1 MSIYYMFAKKI
12 KFHFNAHSI
21 IEQILKFMGVN
32 MCIQVLLVE
41 SKQTQK
47 LVKEIKSVEK
57 VKEIIKK
64 WQIDIKEEPFRIK
77 A

>member
-1 MSIYYMFAKKI
+1 MTTNQLIRHVCEEHEI
-12 KFHFNAHSI
+12 P
-21 IEQILKFMGVN
+21 
-32 MCIQVLLVE
+32 LLE
-41 SKQTQK
+41 CKQTQK
-47 LVKEIKSVEK
+47 SVKEIKSVEK

>member
-1 MSIYYMFAKKI
+1 
-12 KFHFNAHSI
+12 
-21 IEQILKFMGVN
+21 

-41 SKQTQK
+41 CQQTQK
-47 LVKEIKSVEK
+47 LVKEINSVDK
-57 VKEIIKK
+57 VKEINKK

>member
-12 KFHFNAHSI
+12 KFHLNVHSI
-21 IEQILKFMGVN
+21 IEQILKFIGST
-32 MCIQVLLVE
+32 L
-41 SKQTQK
+41 STTQK

>member
-1 MSIYYMFAKKI
+1 MD
-12 KFHFNAHSI
+12 
-21 IEQILKFMGVN
+21 

-41 SKQTQK
+41 YKKTKK
-47 LVKEIKSVEK
+47 LVKEINSVDK

>member
-1 MSIYYMFAKKI
+1 M
-12 KFHFNAHSI
+12 
-21 IEQILKFMGVN
+21 
-32 MCIQVLLVE
+32 LLLE
-41 SKQTQK
+41 CKQTQK
-47 LVKEIKSVEK
+47 SVKEIKSVEK

>member
-1 MSIYYMFAKKI
+1 
-12 KFHFNAHSI
+12 
-21 IEQILKFMGVN
+21 MGMD
-32 MCIQVLLVE
+32 MCIQVLLV
-41 SKQTQK
+41 KCQKTQM
-47 LVKEIKSVEK
+47 LIREINLADK

>member
-1 MSIYYMFAKKI
+1 MFAKNI
-12 KFHFNAHSI
+12 KFHFNAHRV
-21 IEQILKFMGVN
+21 IEYIGKFIGST
-32 MCIQVLLVE
+32 L
-41 SKQTQK
+41 SKTQK
-47 LVKEIKSVEK
+47 LIKEIKSVDK

>member
-1 MSIYYMFAKKI
+1 M

-21 IEQILKFMGVN
+21 VELTLKFMGMD

-41 SKQTQK
+41 CKQTQK

>member
-1 MSIYYMFAKKI
+1 
-12 KFHFNAHSI
+12 
-21 IEQILKFMGVN
+21 

-41 SKQTQK
+41 CKQTQK
-47 LVKEIKSVEK
+47 LAKEINSVDK

>member
-1 MSIYYMFAKKI
+1 
-12 KFHFNAHSI
+12 
-21 IEQILKFMGVN
+21 MGMD

-41 SKQTQK
+41 RQKTQR
-47 LVKEIKSVEK
+47 LVREINSADK

-64 WQIDIKEEPFRIK
+64 WQIDIKDEPFRIK

>member
-1 MSIYYMFAKKI
+1 
-12 KFHFNAHSI
+12 
-21 IEQILKFMGVN
+21 MGMD

-41 SKQTQK
+41 CKQTQK
-47 LVKEIKSVEK
+47 LAKEINSVDK